1 VVLDSLRDLIR
12 YDDAAPAIV
21 VSGLTETFR
30 LYHERPMGLKERL
43 YRFRRSTYED
53 FEALSDVTFQV
64 ERGETVGIIGHNG
77 SGKSTLLK
85 VLARIL
91 PPDDGRVQINGRV
104 ASLLELG
111 AGMHGD
117 LSGRENIYLNGAIL
131 GLTKAEIDDR
141 FDAIVDFAGVRPF
154 LDTAVRNYSSGM
166 YVRLGFAI
174 AVNVDPDILL
184 VDEVLSVGDS
194 QFQAKSLERMQ
205 RFKDRGKTIVIV
217 SHDLGAVQEL
227 CERTIVLHRGEVV
240 FDGPAGEGV
249 AQYAQLMGMAR
260 AGDERGDDGSFGSG
274 KVRIDDVLLLDAH
287 GTQVGTVAPSTQL
300 RLRVR
305 VSAREDVPAC
315 SVGAVVRGNQGDL
328 YEVHTTWQGLGVGP
342 LRAGD
347 SAVVDIRFTAHL
359 LAGRFWITPL
369 VTDPSVREQHAILPD
384 EVEIEVTPAP
394 GGIGLVDMVASTSV
408 TEGPALTLGG
418 AETTG
423 PIPVLRPEDD
433 EDGTARAT
441 GS

>member
-1 VVLDSLRDLIR
+1 MVLDSLRDLIR

-21 VSGLTETFR
+21 VDGLTETFR
-30 LYHERPMGLKERL
+30 LYHERPGGLKERL
-43 YRFRRSTYED
+43 YRFRRAEYED
-53 FEALSDVTFQV
+53 FEALSDVGFQV

-91 PPDDGRVQINGRV
+91 PPDEGRVQINGRV

-131 GLTKAEIDDR
+131 GLTRGEIDRR
-141 FDAIVDFAGVRPF
+141 FDEIVDFAGVRPF

-174 AVNVDPDILL
+174 AINVDPDILL

-205 RFKDRGKTIVIV
+205 GFKERGKTIVIV
-217 SHDLGAVQEL
+217 SHDLNAVQEL
-227 CERTIVLHRGEVV
+227 CERTIVLHRGKIV

-260 AGDERGDDGSFGSG
+260 AGDERAEDGTFGTG
-274 KVRIDDVLLLDAH
+274 RVRIDDVLLLDTH
-287 GTQVGTVAPSTQL
+287 GTQVGTVPPSTQL
-300 RLRVR
+300 RLRIR
-305 VSAREDVPAC
+305 ITARERVDAC

-342 LRAGD
+342 LAAGQ
-347 SAVVDIRFTAHL
+347 SAVVDIRFTAHV
-359 LAGRFWITPL
+359 LAGQYWITPL
-369 VTDPSVREQHAILPD
+369 VTDPSVRDQHAVLPD
-384 EVEIEVTPAP
+384 EIELEVTPAP

-408 TEGPALTLGG
+408 SEGPALTMGG

-423 PIPVLRPEDD
+423 PIPVVRAESD
-433 EDGTARAT
+433 EDTPRAS
-441 GS
+441 GQ